1 MWIRTCQ
8 VKQVRAAMYCF
19 FFKRKTAYELRISDW
34 SSDVCSSDLKPQA
47 AVAPNAYDDP
57 EMWFA
62 RPGMENNPSA
72 WRPAADGSETPG
84 TEIPAE
90 KAAGE
95 LIPPAKAAQT
105 AAEAPFDKGDAAVFF
120 VHPTRT
126 EERRVGNAC
135 VSTGRSRW

>member
-1 MWIRTCQ
+1 MARKFLYVIAAIIILILAAGVVYQLFPGWIARTAF
-8 VKQVRAAMYCF
+8 VPSTEF
-19 FFKRKTAYELRISDW
+19 
-34 SSDVCSSDLKPQA
+34 KPQA

-62 RPGMENNPSA
+62 RPGMENDPSA

-105 AAEAPFDKGDAAVFF
+105 AAGRRTFLTTAHHTAQDLAKHSAEAATFGFAIC
-120 VHPTRT
+120 R
-126 EERRVGNAC
+126 
-135 VSTGRSRW
+135 